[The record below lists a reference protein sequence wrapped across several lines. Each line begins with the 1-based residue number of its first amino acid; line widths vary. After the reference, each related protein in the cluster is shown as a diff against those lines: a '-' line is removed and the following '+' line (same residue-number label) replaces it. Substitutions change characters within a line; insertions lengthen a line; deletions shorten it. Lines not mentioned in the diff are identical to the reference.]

1 MTVQTLRLGRERFVV
16 LKEAD
21 YRDLQARARP
31 VRMVRKA
38 SAQDRADIAV
48 ALRRR
53 GEPERPYAELRSE
66 LGQ

>member
-1 MTVQTLRLGRERFVV
+1 VV